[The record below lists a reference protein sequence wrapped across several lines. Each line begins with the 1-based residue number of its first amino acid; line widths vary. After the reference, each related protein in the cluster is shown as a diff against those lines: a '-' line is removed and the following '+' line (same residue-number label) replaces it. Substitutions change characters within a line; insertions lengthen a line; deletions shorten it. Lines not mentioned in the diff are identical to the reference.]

1 MKILVR
7 FKGDNDFGHVMK
19 AFGNL
24 LLIRVQA
31 TPTLLTPTMIADWFN
46 VIAYTLYEITNG
58 REVSVSREA
67 RVRLE
72 KYLRIFPE
80 DVYIGVDADKKMTTA
95 EQWANYD
102 SVMVDGSEHAREKV
116 YLV

>member
-1 MKILVR
+1 MKVLVR
-7 FKGDNDFGHVMK
+7 FKGDNDFGHVLQ
-19 AFGNL
+19 AFGTL
-24 LLIRVQA
+24 LLPAVKEA
-31 TPTLLTPTMIADWFN
+31 SEALTPETIANWFN
-46 VIAYTLYEITNG
+46 TIAFTLYEMGSHPSEKT
-58 REVSVSREA
+58 REA

-72 KYLRIFPE
+72 KYLRISPE

-102 SVMVDGSEHAREKV
+102 SVMIDGADHAREKV